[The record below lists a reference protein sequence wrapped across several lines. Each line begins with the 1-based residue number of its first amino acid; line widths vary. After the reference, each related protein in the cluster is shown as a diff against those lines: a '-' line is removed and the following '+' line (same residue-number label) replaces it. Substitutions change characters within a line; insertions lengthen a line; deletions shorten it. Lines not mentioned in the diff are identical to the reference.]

1 MENVDALVFIDTN
14 IFLDFYRIRSGDVS
28 VSYLKLIDDHRNRII
43 TGSQVAMEYK
53 KNRQRVILESIRG
66 MKNPDW
72 NAIGTPAL
80 LQRAQAAKMIDKK
93 RKEVATQQNRLKE
106 KITKI
111 LRNPTNNDPV
121 YQCLQ
126 RLFKNNSAYNLNRT
140 NKIRF
145 EIRRLARKRWVLGY
159 PPRKKDDTSIGDA
172 INWEWVVRCAE
183 ISGKDIIIVT
193 RDADYGVVY
202 EGSSILNDWLDQEFK
217 ERISQQRRV
226 YLTDRLSAAFKAL
239 SYPVSEEM
247 VEEEERILA
256 EDSAKAEVQD
266 EEQP

>member
-1 MENVDALVFIDTN
+1 MQDLDALVFIDTN

-28 VSYLKLIDDHRNRII
+28 VSYLKLIDDHRDRII

-72 NAIGTPAL
+72 NALGTPAL
-80 LQRAQAAKMIDKK
+80 LQNAQAAKMIEKK
-93 RKEVATQQNRLKE
+93 RKEVGSQQNKLKE

-111 LRNPTNNDPV
+111 LKNPTYNDPV

-126 RLFKNNSAYNLNRT
+126 RLFKSSSPYNLDRT
-140 NKIRF
+140 NKQRF
-145 EIRRLARKRWVLGY
+145 TIRRLARKRWVLGY

-172 INWEWVVRCAE
+172 VNWEWLVKCAE
-183 ISGKDIIIVT
+183 LSGKDIIIVT
-193 RDADYGVVY
+193 RDTDFGVAY
-202 EGSSILNDWLDQEFK
+202 EGESVLNDWLHQEFK
-217 ERISQQRRV
+217 ERISQKRGI

-239 SYPVSEEM
+239 SYPVTDEM

-256 EDSAKAEVQD
+256 ETEIEDDDADRE
-266 EEQP
+266 